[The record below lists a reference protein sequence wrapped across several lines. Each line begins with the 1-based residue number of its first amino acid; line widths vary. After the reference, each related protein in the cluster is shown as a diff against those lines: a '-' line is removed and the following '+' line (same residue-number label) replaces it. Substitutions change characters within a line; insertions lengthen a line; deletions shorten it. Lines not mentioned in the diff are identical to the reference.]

1 MEDCSGAVCEGRGA
15 VGTKAAYYGDLDQSR
30 DNKWSKPD
38 GESREKRETV
48 VQSIE
53 HVYVAL

>member
-1 MEDCSGAVCEGRGA
+1 MEDCSGVGSEGEGGV

-48 VQSIE
+48 V
-53 HVYVAL
+53 